1 VVDEERVTRL
11 LARAR
16 ADVAVLR
23 ELAVEL
29 GDGPAGP
36 ASLDAVK
43 YRFITAIEGCAR
55 TAHHVVAAEGWAAP
69 ESNADALRELGAHG
83 VLDEATTEAMVRA
96 AGFRNVLVH
105 QYAEVDDT
113 AVVAN
118 LERLDDIDAFAR
130 QVIRWLD
137 GPVNPS

>member
-1 VVDEERVTRL
+1 MVDEERVTRL
-11 LARAR
+11 LSRVR
-16 ADVAVLR
+16 ADVTGLR
-23 ELAVEL
+23 ELAAAVGGGE
-29 GDGPAGP
+29 PAP

-105 QYAEVDDT
+105 QYAEVDDDE
-113 AVVAN
+113 VVAN
-118 LERLDDIDAFAR
+118 LARLGDFDAFAR

-137 GPVNPS
+137 GPLSRS

>member
-1 VVDEERVTRL
+1 MVDEERVTRL
-11 LARAR
+11 LARVR
-16 ADVAVLR
+16 ADVAALR
-23 ELAVEL
+23 ELATEL
-29 GDGPAGP
+29 GDGAPG
-36 ASLDAVK
+36 LDAVK

-137 GPVNPS
+137 RPVNPS